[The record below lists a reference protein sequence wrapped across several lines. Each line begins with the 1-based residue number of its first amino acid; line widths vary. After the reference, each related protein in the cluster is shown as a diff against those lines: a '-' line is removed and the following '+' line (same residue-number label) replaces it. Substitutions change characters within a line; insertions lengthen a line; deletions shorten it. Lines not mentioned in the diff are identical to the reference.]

1 MNSTKIKRGS
11 RKGDNGRLLII
22 GGSIEYPGAV
32 ALAGMAALRAGC
44 DYVTIAAPEQ
54 VAWTVNTIC
63 PDLVTLKC
71 KGDYLTRQEGILE
84 REYDAVLIGNGL
96 GKKGIPFARRIIP
109 RIKTSLVID
118 GDAIGCISLDKLN
131 DTLLTPHLGEYQRLK
146 GAIGTN
152 TILLKGPVDQIITRK
167 RTYKN
172 HTGNSYMTKAGTGD
186 VLAGLCAGLRSL
198 GYSALQSARKAAYIN
213 GKAGESLNRPFLA
226 SELLEEIS
234 NLLNET

>member
-1 MNSTKIKRGS
+1 MNSTRIKRGS

-44 DYVTIAAPEQ
+44 DYVTIAAPGK

-63 PDLVTLKC
+63 PDLVTIKC
-71 KGDYLTRQEGILE
+71 KGDYLTKEEINLEG
-84 REYDAVLIGNGL
+84 YDTVLIGNGL

-109 RIKTSLVID
+109 KIKVPLVID
-118 GDAIGCISLDKLN
+118 GDAIGCISLDRLN
-131 DTLLTPHLGEYQRLK
+131 DTLITPHMGEYKRLK
-146 GAIGTN
+146 GDIGTN
-152 TILLKGPVDQIITRK
+152 TILLKGPVDKIITSK
-167 RTYKN
+167 RTYQN

-186 VLAGLCAGLRSL
+186 ILAGLCAGLRSQGL
-198 GYSALQSARKAAYIN
+198 SALQSARKAASIN
-213 GKAGESLNRPFLA
+213 GKAGESFNRPFLA
-226 SELLEEIS
+226 TELLEEIS